1 MRACNECP
9 FIKRKD
15 KSWRGYLSAYKDGME
30 LHRLVENDALF
41 KCHKDGIQICRG
53 FALYMNGIAKR
64 SRAKDTEWMQDNV
77 ELAEGEEAPVAEG
90 EEGVVQFRH
99 QGNPG
104 GEQAVAVLIRLAV
117 DAKKSFISGRYDE
130 RHDRKETKNPTPLD
144 DHLFP
149 QVERYSSG
157 GS

>member
-77 ELAEGEEAPVAEG
+77 ELAEGEESLVSFNGAKILEWHTLNPEQI
-90 EEGVVQFRH
+90 EEL
-99 QGNPG
+99 
-104 GEQAVAVLIRLAV
+104 VLKAI
-117 DAKKSFISGRYDE
+117 G
-130 RHDRKETKNPTPLD
+130 
-144 DHLFP
+144 
-149 QVERYSSG
+149 
-157 GS
+157 